1 MLWKIKYARCRALH
15 SPFCSLAT
23 YKGEYLLYDS
33 PMDLFAN
40 AEYTGL
46 NEYNGNCDV
55 VAIKRSPIR
64 EIVNTKEEGKPF
76 FRATIVQI
84 FTNDDGTEKELLY
97 PVLVCATDMKEA
109 NKLME
114 EYIKAGLNDMKL
126 KEIKET
132 KILDVL

>member
-1 MLWKIKYARCRALH
+1 MYYELKIKVDKENK
-15 SPFCSLAT
+15 
-23 YKGEYLLYDS
+23 KGEMKSVTEQFITDC
-33 PMDLFAN
+33 DLFAN

-46 NEYNGNCDV
+46 NEYDGKCDV

-97 PVLVCATDMKEA
+97 PVLVCASDMKEA